1 MKSKKKNEMEK
12 AKNTMGAAQEL
23 DMDDL
28 EDVAGG
34 RVGIMKY
41 TYFGADGAIEATE
54 YGVFDDKGKLV
65 RKFGSKSAA
74 DKFDKEMGHASG
86 KK

>member
-12 AKNTMGAAQEL
+12 AQNTMGAAQEL

-34 RVGIMKY
+34 RVGIIKY
-41 TYFGADGAIEATE
+41 SYFGKDDK
-54 YGVFDDKGKLV
+54 YGVFDDNGKLV
-65 RKFGSKSAA
+65 RTFSTKSAA